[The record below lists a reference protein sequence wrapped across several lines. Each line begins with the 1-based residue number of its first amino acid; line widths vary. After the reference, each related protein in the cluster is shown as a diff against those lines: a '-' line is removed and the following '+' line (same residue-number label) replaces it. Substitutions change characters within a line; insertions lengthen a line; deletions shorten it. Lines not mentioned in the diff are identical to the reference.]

1 MKVEENEERDVKVFE
16 SDASTVDAKLM
27 DKINKGEIDEV
38 PEAVIDKSIIYS
50 VQLGAFSKNVNK
62 NKFAQVPDFKIIA
75 YEDFT
80 RCFSGEFLDI
90 NKAIVR
96 RKEMIQKG
104 YSDAFI
110 VKMKGNER
118 IGF

>member
-1 MKVEENEERDVKVFE
+1 MFE
-16 SDASTVDAKLM
+16 SDANTVNANLM
-27 DKINKGEIDEV
+27 DKINKGEVDEV
-38 PEAVIDKSIIYS
+38 PEAVIDKNIIYS
-50 VQLGAFSKNVNK
+50 VQLGAFAKNINK
-62 NKFAQVPDFKIIA
+62 SKFAQVPDFKIIT

-90 NKAIVR
+90 NKAIIR
-96 RKEMIQKG
+96 RKEMIAKG
-104 YSDAFI
+104 YADAFI